1 MFNAKFDS
9 AIYLIYFSG
18 ITMSTMENTIQE
30 PELST
35 SEIEL
40 LNTPV
45 KDLINTLSATPKKRG
60 RKSKNDNTD
69 ESEVKEK
76 KVKEKKVKPPKNFGF
91 IVPSTRDREYSATRF
106 CKYIFDIIKESKPE
120 LLSVPAVV
128 TAYNEL
134 FTYMSNSFD
143 SLVTYLPSKANRY
156 NSYKFTRAAI
166 YNSYN
171 PIYHS
176 YNDISGIYGTF
187 KDAYLITSNHYNSQ
201 AIYKDRIAKCRQQI
215 EELTAL
221 WSKLYNLTYPEMSEY
236 LIREN
241 AKLQLKINEES
252 LKKEITSYKQT
263 IVALGKQVEDIN
275 KQIESYKSKLEQK
288 EAAFAKLMIE
298 ARKNTS

>member
-1 MFNAKFDS
+1 
-9 AIYLIYFSG
+9 
-18 ITMSTMENTIQE
+18 MSTMENTIQE

>member
-1 MFNAKFDS
+1 
-9 AIYLIYFSG
+9 
-18 ITMSTMENTIQE
+18 MSSMENTIQE
-30 PELST
+30 TELST
-35 SEIEL
+35 SDIEF
-40 LNTPV
+40 LNTPI
-45 KDLINTLSATPKKRG
+45 KDLINTIAATPKKRG
-60 RKSKNDNTD
+60 RKSKNDTTE

-91 IVPSTRDREYSATRF
+91 IVPSTRDREYGATKF

-120 LLSVPAVV
+120 LLSVPAVLA
-128 TAYNEL
+128 AYNEL

-143 SLVTYLPSKANRY
+143 SLVTYLPSKTNRY
-156 NSYKFTRAAI
+156 NAYKFTRATT
-166 YNSYN
+166 YN
-171 PIYHS
+171 P

-215 EELTAL
+215 EEITTL

-241 AKLQLKINEES
+241 AKIQLKLNEES